1 MNKQDRENFHRG
13 VANLMSC
20 LGDVRG
26 QSVGVL
32 VDPGTGDELLEKVE
46 QVLHANGA
54 QTRVVDL
61 PASEGTDAEVPAAA
75 LVQLEGLDAVVEITR
90 VSVRHSQA
98 RQDLQQAGTRYLY
111 VGSPQRSLFDGTG
124 AMYADFPVHRSLIER
139 LADRVTAGSTMQIT
153 TALGTDLTVD
163 LDRRSG
169 RALTGMADR
178 TSQFGTPPCLEWGL
192 VPSLA
197 GTTGELIVDA
207 YGVGLGLLSEPIHAK
222 IENGRMMHIGEGFEG
237 DRLRKL
243 LASANSPHAYQVS
256 EVGVGMN
263 PEAKMIDDMMNAEA
277 VLGTAHIAVGTTP
290 ADPGVERVQAGM
302 HIDLVFW
309 HPTITI
315 DGDVVMDGGDLVG
328 VE

>member
-1 MNKQDRENFHRG
+1 MSQQDSGNFQRG

-20 LGDVRG
+20 LGDVRD

-32 VDPGTGDELLEKVE
+32 VDPGTDDSLRNEVVR
-46 QVLHANGA
+46 VLRTNGA
-54 QTRVVDL
+54 QVRVVDL

-75 LVQLEGLDAVVEITR
+75 LERLQGLDAVVEITK

-98 RQDLQQAGTRYLY
+98 RQDLQEAGTRYLY
-111 VGSPQRSLFDGTG
+111 VGSPSRDLFDGTG
-124 AMYADFPVHRSLIER
+124 AMYADFPAHRSLIER
-139 LADRVTAGSTMQIT
+139 LAGRVTAGSMMQIT
-153 TALGTDLTVD
+153 TVRGTDLAVD

-178 TSQFGTPPCLEWGL
+178 AGQFGTPPCLEWGL
-192 VPSLA
+192 VPSLS
-197 GTTGELIVDA
+197 GMTGDLIVDA
-207 YGVGLGLLSEPIHAK
+207 YGVGLGLLSEPIHAR
-222 IENGRMMHIGEGFEG
+222 IENGRMVHIGEGREG
-237 DRLRKL
+237 GRLRDL
-243 LASANSPHAYQVS
+243 LASARSPHAYQVS

-263 PEAKMIDDMMNAEA
+263 PDAKMIDDMMNAEA

-290 ADPGVERVQAGM
+290 ADPGVERVQAGL

-315 DGDVVMDGGDLVG
+315 DGTVVMDGGQLVDM
-328 VE
+328 E